1 MRQAVIE
8 MTRSIVACIVEE
20 PVEQRDENFEVELLT
35 YQEQRSFYLAE
46 CAKSGHGVD
55 GSILDV
61 INSEVLN
68 LEAKLESTRRCSQV
82 AKIRAAKNPNQ

>member
-1 MRQAVIE
+1 MRQAVID
-8 MTRSIVACIVEE
+8 MTRSIVSCIVFE
-20 PVEQRDENFEVELLT
+20 PVEQNDENFEVELLT

-46 CAKSGHGVD
+46 CAKNGHTVD
-55 GSILDV
+55 YAILDA

-82 AKIRAAKNPNQ
+82 VK